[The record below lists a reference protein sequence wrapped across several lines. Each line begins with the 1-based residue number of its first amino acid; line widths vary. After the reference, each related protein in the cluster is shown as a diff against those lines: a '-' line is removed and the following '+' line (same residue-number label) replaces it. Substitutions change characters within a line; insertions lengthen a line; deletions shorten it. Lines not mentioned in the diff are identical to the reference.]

1 MDEKLFDLI
10 CEVVFK
16 VTGKARLTYD
26 TDFVQDLALS
36 SFDLMNIVSAFE
48 EMFDVDI
55 PNKDVWNLHQVQD
68 VIQYMKDRGMTELMD
83 E

>member
-1 MDEKLFDLI
+1 MDEKLFNLI
-10 CEVVFK
+10 SDVVFK
-16 VTGKARLTYD
+16 VTGKTRLTYD

-36 SFDLMNIVSAFE
+36 SFDLMNIISAFE

-55 PNKDVWNLHQVQD
+55 PNRDVWNLHQVQD
-68 VIQYMKDRGMTELMD
+68 VIQYMKDRGMAELLD